1 MVYFCNMN
9 ARLNIVILIM
19 FLSLGSLKCF
29 AQQQPQSAAQKS
41 VYLTPMCVYEG
52 DTIPYV
58 KLPTVYIFKPLKFKN
73 KRDMNKYYKLIRDV
87 KKVLPISKEI
97 NRAIIETYEYMMTLP
112 TEKARQKHMKA
123 VEKSLKE
130 QYTPRMKKL
139 TFAQGKLLIKL
150 VDRQTNSTGYEL
162 VKAFMGPFKAGF
174 YQTFAALFGAS
185 LKKQYDPMGDDA
197 LTERVIL
204 MVESGQLKTD
214 VYSRLACLRMLK
226 LAFHIICLSVF
237 DELRASLLKPELHFI
252 FHTNS
257 AKVHHPFKIT
267 RAGFVTGFS
276 PCNYLFNPFANS
288 IST

>member
-29 AQQQPQSAAQKS
+29 AQQQPQPAAPKS
-41 VYLTPMCVYEG
+41 IYLTPMCVYEG

-58 KLPTVYIFKPLKFKN
+58 KLPTVYIFKPLKFRN
-73 KRDMNKYYKLIRDV
+73 KRDMAKYNKLVRDV

-97 NRAIIETYEYMMTLP
+97 NRAVIETYEYMMTLP
-112 TEKARQKHMKA
+112 TEKERRKHIKA
-123 VEKSLKE
+123 VEKSVKE

-139 TFAQGKLLIKL
+139 TFSQGKLLIKL
-150 VDRQTNSTGYEL
+150 VDRQTHSTGYEL

-185 LKKQYDPMGDDA
+185 LKKQYDPTGDDA

-204 MVESGQLKTD
+204 MVESGQ
-214 VYSRLACLRMLK
+214 
-226 LAFHIICLSVF
+226 I
-237 DELRASLLKPELHFI
+237 
-252 FHTNS
+252 
-257 AKVHHPFKIT
+257 
-267 RAGFVTGFS
+267 
-276 PCNYLFNPFANS
+276 
-288 IST
+288 